1 MPVGQEI
8 TELTRRNIFDEITLD
23 DADWS
28 GVFSDADFLAR
39 LYDLEQIESTD
50 QRFPNALGDIEM
62 HTSQF
67 HDWEREW
74 IFSDERF
81 MLLRCPDLQL
91 LDFLCETLHPMVR
104 RGDNEAPRLAA
115 MFNGHL
121 LRDGWHLVPSGEIS
135 GCPIYAGARVVA
147 QAPDASALKTAT
159 GHLDRGSLARL
170 ITRLQDGC
178 ARDPEQAIG
187 QAKNLVEAVCKT
199 IIEERTGVEAPNDLA
214 LPQLARNTR
223 ELLRLLPEEVDSDG
237 PAAEHIKAL
246 LGQLSAIVDR
256 LGRLRNLYGDGHG
269 RSASV
274 VTLEVRHGRLAAHAA
289 IGLATF
295 FLETHDAIK

>member
-1 MPVGQEI
+1 MSVGHEI
-8 TELTRRNIFDEITLD
+8 TDLTRRNIFDELALD

-28 GVFSDADFLAR
+28 GVFSDAEFLER

-50 QRFPNALGDIEM
+50 HRFPNAFGDIDM
-62 HTSQF
+62 HTNQF
-67 HDWEREW
+67 HDWGRDW
-74 IFSDERF
+74 IFRDERF
-81 MLLRCPDLQL
+81 GLLRCPDWQL
-91 LDFLCETLHPMVR
+91 LSFLCETLHPMVR

-135 GCPIYAGARVVA
+135 GHPVYAGARVLA
-147 QAPDASALKTAT
+147 QAPDAAVLKTAT
-159 GHLDRGSLARL
+159 SHLDRGSLARL

-199 IIEERTGVEAPNDLA
+199 IIEERTGAEAPNDLR
-214 LPQLARNTR
+214 LHQLAGKTR
-223 ELLRLLPEEVDSDG
+223 ELLRLLPEEVDADD

-246 LGQLSAIVDR
+246 LGQLSSIVER
-256 LGRLRNLYGDGHG
+256 LGRLRNIYGDGHG

-274 VTLEVRHGRLAAHAA
+274 ATLEVRHGRLAAHAA

-295 FLETHDAIK
+295 LLETHDDQ